1 MIQLMDLSDW
11 VEQIADQC
19 PAFGGRVFKTIPD
32 DELTIDLHESPCAF
46 VYLAGDTS
54 DENRLRIGIRQKMT
68 SEISVEI
75 IFRRTASFDDRFNDN
90 AVDLI
95 KGYRQEIFNALS
107 GFEPGN
113 TVKDVSHVSGA
124 LKTKEAK
131 LIKWV
136 DTFNT
141 HTLIQSGP
149 TA

>member
-11 VEQIADQC
+11 VDQIADQC

-32 DELTIDLHESPCAF
+32 DELTIDLTDSPCVF
-46 VYLAGDTS
+46 VYLSGDTS

-75 IFRRTASFDDRFNDN
+75 IIRRTATFEDRFNNDI
-90 AVDLI
+90 VELI
-95 KGYRQEIFNALS
+95 KTYREQIFNALS

-149 TA
+149 A